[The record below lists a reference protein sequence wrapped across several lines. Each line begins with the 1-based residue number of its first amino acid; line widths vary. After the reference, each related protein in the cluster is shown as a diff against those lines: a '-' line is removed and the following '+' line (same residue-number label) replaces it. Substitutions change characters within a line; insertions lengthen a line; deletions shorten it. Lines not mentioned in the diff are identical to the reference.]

1 MTTSPTAIKIAIQ
14 SYLNLL
20 ADQNDNNVKLIV
32 LGKITELRAKYSK
45 LLEDYVSD
53 ILNTI
58 NEEQM
63 ISSLEINQ
71 KVLELTT
78 ELASPRNIKEIIAF
92 LEKEIIRARKL
103 DETGD

>member
-63 ISSLEINQ
+63 ISSLEIN
-71 KVLELTT
+71 
-78 ELASPRNIKEIIAF
+78 
-92 LEKEIIRARKL
+92 
-103 DETGD
+103 